1 MIKISNL
8 SKSFKKKQVL
18 KNIDLELPRTGLV
31 VVCGPSGCGKT
42 TLLNCLATLYDF
54 QGNIT
59 FNGLDYKCLSD
70 NNKSSLRIKDIGFVY
85 QDCKLFNEESI
96 KTNISLPF
104 CVLFGSDSSLIKRKC
119 IEVLEIVG
127 LEKDIETKVNQLSG
141 GQKQKVAIGRAIVN
155 NPKMLLCDEPTGSL
169 DSKNKEEI
177 MKVLKKISCNSLV
190 IIVSHDVSISK
201 KYADRFI
208 YMKDGQIIKD
218 QHLNTI
224 KVKDHLLM
232 KKNRRYLKKEKLP
245 FSFLLRHVFSII
257 KSTQGGVLP

>member
-18 KNIDLELPRTGLV
+18 KNIDLELPRTGLI

-104 CVLFGSDSSLIKRKC
+104 CALFGSDSSLIKRKC

-141 GQKQKVAIGRAIVN
+141 GQKQRIAIAR
-155 NPKMLLCDEPTGSL
+155 MLVLNKPIIIFD
-169 DSKNKEEI
+169 DSTSAVDTKTDALIRKAFKEEI
-177 MKVLKKISCNSLV
+177 PNTTKIIIAQRINSV
-190 IIVSHDVSISK
+190 IDADKIIVLDEGRVVGCGTHK
-201 KYADRFI
+201 TLLAECKEYGEI
-208 YMKDGQIIKD
+208 YYSQKD
-218 QHLNTI
+218 
-224 KVKDHLLM
+224 
-232 KKNRRYLKKEKLP
+232 KEDECN
-245 FSFLLRHVFSII
+245 
-257 KSTQGGVLP
+257 G